1 MAKSTTFQTKTNSA
15 VTIGT
20 EVTMGTATLAAG
32 VTLQMPVTDY
42 SFSEIASHSLDVA
55 PFRMGGGSAQSDD
68 MVRASRHN
76 RMYEISMT
84 FLASDKAIDRICLAL
99 FGDGTTPNILL
110 GSMPAATTYTHGV
123 ASIVPV
129 TLHFED
135 SDPDSTT
142 ASGGGLDTHFISCMC
157 TSFSLA
163 GDIGSDGGMVMGT
176 ATFVTGYAPVLAALT
191 FSGGTHT
198 LNTSHVNFFNM
209 HDLSK
214 TEINSGSAEDLV
226 LYSFELNIE
235 RSVSRI
241 GFDTA
246 GNGFRPHG
254 YVVGGYEVTGSLTVK
269 RDAELKDAITF
280 ADTADPV
287 VSFDLDTTVFQIT
300 AAKAKLDTAS
310 INFDD
315 DGWKT
320 VIPFRCTYDGAATSN
335 PVVTI
340 GTAA

>member
-20 EVTMGTATLAAG
+20 EVTMGTATAANG

-42 SFSEIASHSLDVA
+42 SFSEIASHTLNVA

-68 MVRASRHN
+68 MVRAQRHD

-84 FLASDKAIDRICLAL
+84 FMASDKAINRICLAL
-99 FGDGTTPNILL
+99 FGDDDGANSLI

-142 ASGGGLDTHFISCMC
+142 ASGLDTHFISCMC

-246 GNGFRPHG
+246 SNGFRPHG
-254 YVVGGYEVTGSLTVK
+254 YVVGGYEVTGNLTVK

>member
-1 MAKSTTFQTKTNSA
+1 MAKSTTFQTKTNSK

-20 EVTMGTATLAAG
+20 EVTMGTATAASG
-32 VTLQMPVTDY
+32 GTTLEMPVTDY
-42 SFSEIASHSLDVA
+42 SFSEIASHTLSVA

-68 MVRASRHN
+68 MVRAQRHD

-84 FLASDKAIDRICLAL
+84 FMASDKAIDRICLAL
-99 FGDGTTPNILL
+99 FGDGITPNILL
-110 GSMPAATTYTHGV
+110 GSSPAATTYEHGV

-129 TLHFED
+129 TIHFENA
-135 SDPDSTT
+135 DPDSNAT
-142 ASGGGLDTHFISCMC
+142 ASLDTHFKSCMC

-176 ATFVTGYAPVLAALT
+176 ATFVTGYAPVLANLA
-191 FSGGTHT
+191 FSSGAHV

-226 LYSFELNIE
+226 LYSFELNIARE
-235 RSVSRI
+235 VTRI

-246 GNGFRPHG
+246 ANAFRPHG
-254 YVVGGYEVTGSLTVK
+254 YAVGGYEVTGNLTVK

-280 ADTADPV
+280 ADTAEPV
-287 VSFDLDTTVFQIT
+287 CAIDLDTTVFQIQ
-300 AAKAKLDTAS
+300 APKAILDTAS

-335 PVVTI
+335 TVVSI
-340 GTAA
+340 NTAA

>member
-1 MAKSTTFQTKTNSA
+1 MAKSTTFQTKTNSK

-32 VTLQMPVTDY
+32 VTLEMPVTDY
-42 SFSEIASHSLDVA
+42 SFAEIASHTLSVA

-68 MVRASRHN
+68 MVRAQRHD

-84 FLASDKAIDRICLAL
+84 FMASDKAINRICLAL
-99 FGDGTTPNILL
+99 FGDNDGANSLI
-110 GSMPAATTYTHGV
+110 GSMPAATTYAHGV
-123 ASIVPV
+123 PSIVPV
-129 TLHFED
+129 TIHFED
-135 SDPDSTT
+135 SDPTSTAT
-142 ASGGGLDTHFISCMC
+142 SGVDTHFISCMC
-157 TSFSLA
+157 TSFSLT

-176 ATFVTGYAPVLAALT
+176 ATFVTGYAPVSSVLT

-198 LNTSHVNFFNM
+198 TIAQHVNFFNM

-226 LYSFELNIE
+226 LYSFNLNIE
-235 RSVSRI
+235 RSVSRV

-246 GNGFRPHG
+246 SNGFKPLG
-254 YVVGGYEVTGSLTVK
+254 YAVGGYDVTGSLTVK
-269 RDAELKDAITF
+269 RDAESESAITF
-280 ADTADPV
+280 ADTAEPV
-287 VSFDLDTTVFQIT
+287 VAIDLDTTVFQIQ
-300 AAKAKLDTAS
+300 APKAILDTAS

-320 VIPFRCTYDGAATSN
+320 VIPFRCTYDGANTSN
-335 PVVTI
+335 TVVSI
-340 GTAA
+340 NTAA

>member
-1 MAKSTTFQTKTNSA
+1 MAKSTTFQTKTNSK

-20 EVTMGTATLAAG
+20 EVTMGTATLAGG
-32 VTLQMPVTDY
+32 VTIEMPVTDY
-42 SFSEIASHSLDVA
+42 SFSEVASHTLSVA
-55 PFRMGGGSAQSDD
+55 PFRLNGGQAQSDD
-68 MVRASRHN
+68 MVRAQRHD

-84 FLASDKAIDRICLAL
+84 FFASDKAINRICLAL
-99 FGDGTTPNILL
+99 FGDDDGANSLI
-110 GSMPAATTYTHGV
+110 GSMPAATTYADGD

-129 TLHFED
+129 TIHFED
-135 SDPDSTT
+135 SDPDSTA
-142 ASGGGLDTHFISCMC
+142 ASGVDTHFKSCMC

-176 ATFVTGYAPVLAALT
+176 ATFVTGYAPVSSALT
-191 FSGGTHT
+191 FSGTHT
-198 LNTSHVNFFNM
+198 TVAQHVNFFNM

-235 RSVSRI
+235 RSVNRI

-246 GNGFRPHG
+246 SNGFKPLG
-254 YVVGGYEVTGSLTVK
+254 YSVGGYEVTGSLTVK
-269 RDAELKDAITF
+269 RDAESKDAITF
-280 ADTADPV
+280 ADTAEPV
-287 VSFDLDTTVFQIT
+287 CAIDLDTTVFQIQ
-300 AAKAKLDTAS
+300 APKAIIDTAS

-320 VIPFRCTYDGAATSN
+320 VIPFRCTYDGASTGN
-335 PVVTI
+335 TI
-340 GTAA
+340 VSINTAA

>member
-1 MAKSTTFQTKTNSA
+1 MAKSSTFQTKTNSA

-42 SFSEIASHSLDVA
+42 SFSEVASHSLGVA

-68 MVRASRHN
+68 MVRAQRHD

-84 FLASDKAIDRICLAL
+84 FLASDKAINRICLAL
-99 FGDGTTPNILL
+99 FGDDDGANSLI
-110 GSMPAATTYTHGV
+110 GSMPAATTHSHGV

-135 SDPDSTT
+135 SDPDSTA
-142 ASGGGLDTHFISCMC
+142 ASGLDTIFKSCMC

-163 GDIGSDGGMVMGT
+163 GDISSEGGMVMGT
-176 ATFVTGYAPVLAALT
+176 ATFVTGYAPALSALT
-191 FSGGTHT
+191 FSGGTHVF
-198 LNTSHVNFFNM
+198 NTSHVNFFNM

-214 TEINSGSAEDLV
+214 TEINNGGAQDLV
-226 LYSFELNIE
+226 LYSFELNISRE
-235 RSVSRI
+235 VNRI

-246 GNGFRPHG
+246 SNSFDPLG
-254 YVVGGYEVTGSLTVK
+254 YAVGGYEVTGSLTVK
-269 RDAELKDAITF
+269 RDVESKDAITF
-280 ADTADPV
+280 ADTAEPV
-287 VSFDLDTTVFQIT
+287 VAIDLDTTVFQIQ
-300 AAKAKLDTAS
+300 APKAILDTAS

-335 PVVTI
+335 TVVSI
-340 GTAA
+340 NTAA

>member
-42 SFSEIASHSLDVA
+42 SFSEIASHTLNVA

-68 MVRASRHN
+68 MVRAQRHD

-84 FLASDKAIDRICLAL
+84 FMASDKAINRICLAL
-99 FGDGTTPNILL
+99 FGDDDGANSLI

-142 ASGGGLDTHFISCMC
+142 ASGLDTHFISCMC

-246 GNGFRPHG
+246 SNGFRPHG

>member
-1 MAKSTTFQTKTNSA
+1 MAKSTTFQTKTNSL

-32 VTLQMPVTDY
+32 TTLQMPVTDY
-42 SFSEIASHSLDVA
+42 SFSEIASHSLGVA

-68 MVRASRHN
+68 MVRAQRHD

-84 FLASDKAIDRICLAL
+84 FMASDKAIDRICLAL

-110 GSMPAATTYTHGV
+110 GSSPAATTYEHGI

-129 TLHFED
+129 TIHFENA
-135 SDPDSTT
+135 DPDSKSTG
-142 ASGGGLDTHFISCMC
+142 SLDTHFKSCMC

-176 ATFVTGYAPVLAALT
+176 ATFVTGYVPVLANLV
-191 FSGGTHT
+191 FSGGTHV
-198 LNTSHVNFFNM
+198 LNTSHVNFFNI

-214 TEINSGSAEDLV
+214 TEINNGGAQDLV

-246 GNGFRPHG
+246 SNGFSPHG
-254 YVVGGYEVTGSLTVK
+254 YVVGGYEVTGSMAVK
-269 RDAELKDAITF
+269 RDEELKDAITF

-287 VSFDLDTTVFQIT
+287 VSIDLDTTVFQIT

>member
-1 MAKSTTFQTKTNSA
+1 MAKSTTFQTKTNSK

-32 VTLQMPVTDY
+32 VTLEMPVTDY
-42 SFSEIASHSLDVA
+42 SFAEIASHTLSVA

-68 MVRASRHN
+68 MVRAQRHD

-84 FLASDKAIDRICLAL
+84 FMASDKAINRICLAL
-99 FGDGTTPNILL
+99 FGDNDGANSLI
-110 GSMPAATTYTHGV
+110 GSMPAATTYAHGV

-129 TLHFED
+129 TIHFED
-135 SDPDSTT
+135 SDPTSTAT
-142 ASGGGLDTHFISCMC
+142 SGVDTHFISCMC
-157 TSFSLA
+157 TSFSLT

-176 ATFVTGYAPVLAALT
+176 ATFVTGYAPVSSALT
-191 FSGGTHT
+191 FSGGTHV
-198 LNTSHVNFFNM
+198 LNAAHTSFFNM

-226 LYSFELNIE
+226 LYSFNLNIE
-235 RSVSRI
+235 RSVSRV

-246 GNGFRPHG
+246 SNGFKPLG
-254 YVVGGYEVTGSLTVK
+254 YAVGGYEVTGSLTVK
-269 RDAELKDAITF
+269 RDAESKAAITF
-280 ADTADPV
+280 ADTAEPV
-287 VSFDLDTTVFQIT
+287 CAIDLDTTVFQIQ
-300 AAKAKLDTAS
+300 APKAILDTAS

-320 VIPFRCTYDGAATSN
+320 VIPFRCTYDGANTSN
-335 PVVTI
+335 TVVSI
-340 GTAA
+340 NTAA